1 MADKSSKNQPFNVMI
16 VGQAGRLQYEAV
28 LFAAS
33 LRHSDPNFAGRLI
46 VAMPQAGPKW
56 KEDPSIKDLDVLR
69 ALEELGAEVIP
80 FENEHFGQSYMPGNK
95 IEGLKALPE
104 GEPFVFFDTDT
115 LITGPLSDVP
125 FDFDAPCASLRR
137 EDTWPEPE
145 LYGPGYHEI
154 WTSLYEKFGLD
165 ITPTIDTSEPEEYWR
180 RYMYFNAGWFFYRCP
195 REFGARFTEY
205 ALAVRDDPP
214 EELVCQTMFPWLDQ
228 IVLPLVIHSF
238 GGARQTIPD
247 GLLDGDVSCHYRV
260 FPMLYARESDR
271 VVDVLETVSAPNK
284 IKKVLKNLD
293 PIKKMVFQRKGHKVR
308 ALFDRDHLPRREQ
321 MIRNKIKREKLWMR

>member
-1 MADKSSKNQPFNVMI
+1 MAKKVKKQQPFNVMI

-33 LRHSDPNFAGRLI
+33 LRHSDPDFKGRLI
-46 VAMPQAGPKW
+46 VAEPQPGPLWKDDPRMKNAEVLELLAGF
-56 KEDPSIKDLDVLR
+56 
-69 ALEELGAEVIP
+69 GAEVIP
-80 FENEHFGQSYMPGNK
+80 FENEYFGQSYPPGNK

-115 LITGPLSDVP
+115 LITGPLNAVP
-125 FDFDAPCASLRR
+125 FDFDRPSASLRR

-145 LYGPGYHEI
+145 LYGPGYHDI
-154 WTSLYEKFGLD
+154 WASLYDKFGLD
-165 ITPTIDTSEPEEYWR
+165 MTPTIDTSQPEEYWKR
-180 RYMYFNAGWFFYRCP
+180 FMYFNAGWFFHRCP

-205 ALAVRDDPP
+205 AVAVRDDAP
-214 EELVCQTMFPWLDQ
+214 EELVCQSLFPWLDQ

-238 GGARQTIPD
+238 GGARQTLPE

-271 VVDVLETVSAPNK
+271 VVDVLETVTAPNK
-284 IKKVLKNLD
+284 VKRVLKDLEA
-293 PIKKMVFQRKGHKVR
+293 IKKMVFQRKGHKVR
-308 ALFDRDHLPRREQ
+308 AMFDREHLPSREA